1 YNKIF
6 DTSTPT
12 IAKTT
17 IPHTIRTAD
26 NPPVNS
32 RPYRGSE
39 QQQQAL
45 RNILKNM
52 SASHQIRPSTSP
64 WSSPVL
70 LVKKKDGDYRFV
82 VDYRKLN
89 NVTVKDSFPI
99 PTIESTLKQ
108 LSGHSYFTKLDL
120 KSGYFQIPIRED
132 DKQKTAF
139 ITTTGLWEFNVLPQG
154 LKNAPPSFQRIMYN
168 MVVNNREHYCLV
180 YLDDII
186 IFSKSFD
193 EHIKHLGEILSTLHK
208 HNFQLNPA
216 KCSLCKQRIDYL
228 GHTIDIQGMQPLHD
242 NIKAIQELPLP
253 HDPTLKQANEFIG
266 GIGWYRKF
274 IKDFAKIAAPIHAVT
289 NLNKNNKHKFY
300 WGEAQRNAANK
311 LKQIISGPDLVL
323 QFPDPTSS
331 YVLSTDAS
339 NGGLGGILKQVTTG
353 GKMKIIYYL
362 SRKLSPSESKY
373 STTEKE
379 ALAMVWSIDRLR
391 PYLLG
396 VDFK

>member
-39 QQQQAL
+39 QQQHAL

-99 PTIESTLKQ
+99 PTIESALKQ

-120 KSGYFQIPIRED
+120 KSPATFVVKLEDPEED
-132 DKQKTAF
+132 D
-139 ITTTGLWEFNVLPQG
+139 NP
-154 LKNAPPSFQRIMYN
+154 
-168 MVVNNREHYCLV
+168 
-180 YLDDII
+180 
-186 IFSKSFD
+186 
-193 EHIKHLGEILSTLHK
+193 
-208 HNFQLNPA
+208 NF
-216 KCSLCKQRIDYL
+216 
-228 GHTIDIQGMQPLHD
+228 T
-242 NIKAIQELPLP
+242 
-253 HDPTLKQANEFIG
+253 
-266 GIGWYRKF
+266 
-274 IKDFAKIAAPIHAVT
+274 
-289 NLNKNNKHKFY
+289 
-300 WGEAQRNAANK
+300 
-311 LKQIISGPDLVL
+311 
-323 QFPDPTSS
+323 
-331 YVLSTDAS
+331 
-339 NGGLGGILKQVTTG
+339 KQVTTCD
-353 GKMKIIYYL
+353 MKRVITRDI
-362 SRKLSPSESKY
+362 
-373 STTEKE
+373 
-379 ALAMVWSIDRLR
+379 
-391 PYLLG
+391 
-396 VDFK
+396 